1 MGKIIQA
8 SFSVRHLT
16 PHTVKPATLP
26 KAETMDQFAGSTIQD
41 KTNDTAKNKCTA
53 STKSCPVQILWSSD
67 EKTMESNKE
76 NVKDASKTKTDN
88 TQNKAQVLLPPP
100 LRNMNQ
106 LDTAHFLPEEQ
117 KQNR

>member
-41 KTNDTAKNKCTA
+41 KTRNTAKNECTA
-53 STKSCPVQILWSSD
+53 GAKSDPVLILWLSD
-67 EKTMESNKE
+67 EETFENNKE
-76 NVKDASKTKTDN
+76 NMKDASKAKMDN
-88 TQNKAQVLLPPP
+88 T
-100 LRNMNQ
+100 RN
-106 LDTAHFLPEEQ
+106 
-117 KQNR
+117 